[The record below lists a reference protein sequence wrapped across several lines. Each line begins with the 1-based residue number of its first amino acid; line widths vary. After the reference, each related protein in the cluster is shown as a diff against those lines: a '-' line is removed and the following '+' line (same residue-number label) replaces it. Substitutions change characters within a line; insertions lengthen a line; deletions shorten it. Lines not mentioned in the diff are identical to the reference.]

1 MDELYV
7 AARRVLLDAL
17 EVLAGHLPS
26 LVQVGAHAVYLQ
38 VGESDL
44 AVAPSTTGADLAL
57 DPRTLADRP
66 ALSLVGFQQ
75 RTAHEVDRFGPDA
88 GPDLVVNGHA
98 EDTIAGHRPLASNHL
113 GNYTLVRR
121 ASRLFQGS
129 LDMYPDHPV
138 SFPTPIRA
146 KVVRVGNSVGVR
158 LPASLHLALGTH
170 VEVIVRAVN
179 LWPEGYFDMEPVGD
193 DFVVPEREGGAVQDK
208 RIKRLLGPKGTF

>member
-1 MDELYV
+1 MRRTGVDELYV

-129 LDMYPDHPV
+129 LDMYQTTPFPSPRLFARRLSVWAIRSGSVFPPPSTWHWGRTWKS
-138 SFPTPIRA
+138 SFELSTFGPRGTSIWNPWGTILWFPS
-146 KVVRVGNSVGVR
+146 VRVARFRTS
-158 LPASLHLALGTH
+158 ASNAS
-170 VEVIVRAVN
+170 
-179 LWPEGYFDMEPVGD
+179 
-193 DFVVPEREGGAVQDK
+193 
-208 RIKRLLGPKGTF
+208 